1 MLSLSSLPRIRAS
14 STVNLSMNCPDT
26 PKDSR
31 HIQGRHRRDCSFS
44 MQVESQPLEIQ
55 NEFFPKSLK
64 GECLPTAVK
73 KIRLHIERSLSPAR
87 ALSQMRAVFS
97 HRGFPPTDD
106 GKRPALSALRQ
117 GGKAAWGFRRQQWQ
131 CPVPNGHTRKEL
143 LQRQSLS
150 RDIRVFR
157 SHFIIRMK

>member
-87 ALSQMRAVFS
+87 ALSHAPVPISDAGSLLPQGISSDRRRETARAVGVAAGRKS
-97 HRGFPPTDD
+97 CLGFPPPAMAMP
-106 GKRPALSALRQ
+106 RPEWAYPQ
-117 GGKAAWGFRRQQWQ
+117 GAPAKAI
-131 CPVPNGHTRKEL
+131 PVPRHWCL
-143 LQRQSLS
+143 
-150 RDIRVFR
+150 
-157 SHFIIRMK
+157 